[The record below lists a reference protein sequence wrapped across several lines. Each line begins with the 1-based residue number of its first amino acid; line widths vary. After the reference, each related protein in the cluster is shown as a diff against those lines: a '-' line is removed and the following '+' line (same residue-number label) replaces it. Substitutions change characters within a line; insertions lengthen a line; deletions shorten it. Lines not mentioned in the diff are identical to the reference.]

1 MTNPEEH
8 GCGCDAAQAD
18 VHSMSRR
25 SFLTGAAAVG
35 AGAAVASQGLATK
48 YAFAADQYDGDVVV
62 VLSLR
67 GGFDGLNAFVPTA
80 EPRYRALRPTVAIP
94 ESKLIP
100 LNSNFGMHPALEPL
114 ARHWRNGSF
123 GIVHAVG
130 MANPTRSHFAAMG
143 ELERAAPGT
152 SIRSG
157 WLDRM
162 LGLRSA
168 GSAYRGVQLGA
179 NRPPVSFGGP
189 TAELSFLSVDSF
201 TLSKAPTAKDRKKW
215 RTALMG
221 MNSDAPP
228 LMAAPARMAT
238 RAVNTAAN
246 LQQDNYRTKAGAA
259 YPRTELGD
267 AMKDVAH
274 LVKAKVG
281 LQVACV
287 DFGDWDMHSGMGSVG
302 SGWLRGHLSQLAKTL
317 DAFATDLGPA
327 MNRVTVITLSEFGRR
342 VKENGSGGTDHGHGQ
357 AIMMLGGGV
366 RGGRIHGQWPGLAE
380 ENLVDGDLAGTT
392 DYRNVL
398 AELLEKRCGAG
409 ALDTVFPGLTPE
421 RLGVFRS
428 RS

>member
-1 MTNPEEH
+1 MTDHDGAPCE
-8 GCGCDAAQAD
+8 CGHDG
-18 VHSMSRR
+18 SRLSRR
-25 SFLTGAAAVG
+25 SFLTGAAALG

-48 YAFAADQYDGDVVV
+48 YAFAADSYSGDVLI

-67 GGFDGLNAFVPTA
+67 GGVDGLNAIVPIA
-80 EPRYRALRPTVAIP
+80 EPRYRALRPNVAIP
-94 ESKLIP
+94 ESRLIP
-100 LNSNFGMHPALEPL
+100 LDSTFGMHPALSPL
-114 ARHWRNGSF
+114 EKYWRNGTF
-123 GIVHAVG
+123 GAVHAVG
-130 MANPTRSHFAAMG
+130 MASPTRSHFAAMS

-152 SIRSG
+152 SLRTG
-157 WLDRM
+157 WLDRL

-168 GSAYRGVQLGA
+168 GSAYRGVQVGA

-189 TAELSFLSVDSF
+189 NTELSFLSVDSF
-201 TLSKAPTAKDRKKW
+201 TLSKSPTAADRNAW

-221 MNSDAPP
+221 MNSDAPA

-238 RAVNTAAN
+238 RAVNTAAK
-246 LQQDNYRTKAGAA
+246 LQREGYRARSGTA
-259 YPRTELGD
+259 YPRTELGN

-287 DFGDWDMHSGMGSVG
+287 DFGDWDMHSGMGTVG
-302 SGWLRGHLSQLAKTL
+302 SGWLRSHLSQLAKTL

-327 MNRVTVITLSEFGRR
+327 MNKVTIITLSEFGRR

-357 AIMMLGGGV
+357 AVLMLGGGV
-366 RGGRIHGQWPGLAE
+366 KGGRVHGRWPGLADAD
-380 ENLVDGDLAGTT
+380 LVDGDLAGTT

-409 ALDTVFPGLTPE
+409 SLDSVFPGLTPE
-421 RLGVFRS
+421 RIGAFRL